1 MAIVTRTE
9 MLAHLDADD
18 GAVSAETDRINALP
32 DGAIPA
38 ADLLGFSHFLDDY
51 HGFSAAARARAN
63 TNIILRGQ
71 TLDDDDDQLVVY
83 ERQLREWQEHA
94 ATLGHPAVSPIIPRD
109 SAAHPSNEP
118 GRGPLSGLG
127 NELGD
132 AFTLSTGTKVVAG
145 IIGLG
150 VLILALKK

>member
-18 GAVSAETDRINALP
+18 GAVSGETDRVNALP
-32 DGAIPA
+32 EDAIPA

-51 HGFSAAARARAN
+51 HAFSNAARARAN

-83 ERQLREWQEHA
+83 ERQLREWQDHA
-94 ATLGHPAVSPIIPRD
+94 ATLGHPATSPIIPRD
-109 SAAHPSNEP
+109 SAQHPSNEP
-118 GRGPLSGLG
+118 GGALGGLAGDLDRALS
-127 NELGD
+127 
-132 AFTLSTGTKVVAG
+132 LSTGTK
-145 IIGLG
+145 IIAALAAAG
-150 VLILALKK
+150 VLIWAIKK